1 MVDPEVD
8 TDSAECVYGTVG
20 VRRHHCYKRSENVYE
35 EREIEYLIKSEC
47 KTDGNNE
54 HRRIAKVQGQI
65 SGHYPSGKSLIGNS
79 NEISV
84 RHIGPKKRETEIKHR
99 KSLNVLALILE
110 SVEDKERHKDSA
122 VYYESVYLVK
132 SLYSYAARSVS
143 EDSLRNVTG
152 HDRKNCEGHNEE
164 EALRLSLCGHGE
176 L

>member
-8 TDSAECVYGTVG
+8 TNSAECVYGTVG

-35 EREIEYLIKSEC
+35 ESKVEYLIKSEC
-47 KTDGNNE
+47 KTDRYDK
-54 HRRIAKVQGQI
+54 HCRIAKVQGQV
-65 SGHYPSGKSLIGNS
+65 GGNYPTVKSLVGDS

-84 RHIGPKKRETEIKHR
+84 RHIRPKKRETEIEHR
-99 KSLNVLALILE
+99 KSLNVLALIFE
-110 SVEDKERHKDSA
+110 SVEDKERHQDSA

-164 EALRLSLCGHGE
+164 EALRFFLGRHGE